1 MNDEFLNR
9 TPPPYTPVPQR
20 RSGGGRLALA
30 SALLAFVIGAG
41 GVGYLAWAGMLPWK
55 VQGPDRLLVQP
66 AAPSPSPSA
75 SPGSA
80 AAQASTAE
88 AAMAVRIVALEQRL
102 AAIDLRAQ
110 AASGN
115 ASRAEGLLV
124 ALASRRAL
132 DKGVPLGYLED
143 QLRLRFG
150 ARHGSEVQVVADAAK
165 KPVTLDKLLGDL
177 ETLAPRLTGTP
188 APGDFWARARQE
200 VSSLFV
206 IRRDDAPS
214 HAPQNRIERAR
225 LMLLAGKVK
234 EAVAEIQSMPGG
246 AAARDWADAANR
258 YASSREALDV
268 LESAALLEAETPADT
283 SGKAAVQPSPVNT
296 PPAI

>member
-9 TPPPYTPVPQR
+9 TPPPYSPLPAR
-20 RSGGGRLALA
+20 RSGSGRLALA

-55 VQGPDRLLVQP
+55 AQAPDRLLVQP
-66 AAPSPSPSA
+66 AAPSPSPSPTTA
-75 SPGSA
+75 P
-80 AAQASTAE
+80 AQLPAAE

-150 ARHGSEVQVVADAAK
+150 ARHGAEVQVVADAAK
-165 KPVTLDKLLGDL
+165 KPVTLDKLLADL

-200 VSSLFV
+200 MAGLFV
-206 IRRDDAPS
+206 IRHDDAPS
-214 HAPQNRIERAR
+214 PAPQNRIERAR

-234 EAVAEIQSMPGG
+234 EAIAEIQSLPGG
-246 AAARDWADAANR
+246 AAARDWAEAANR
-258 YASSREALDV
+258 YAASRAALDL

>member
-1 MNDEFLNR
+1 MNDDFLNR
-9 TPPPYTPVPQR
+9 TQPPYTPLPR
-20 RSGGGRLALA
+20 RSSGGRLALA

-55 VQGPDRLLVQP
+55 AQAPDRLLVQP
-66 AAPSPSPSA
+66 AAPSPSPSPTTA
-75 SPGSA
+75 PTQLPA
-80 AAQASTAE
+80 AE

-150 ARHGSEVQVVADAAK
+150 ARHGTEVQVVADAAK
-165 KPVTLDKLLGDL
+165 KPVTLDKLLADL

-200 VSSLFV
+200 MAGLFV
-206 IRRDDAPS
+206 IRHDDAPS
-214 HAPQNRIERAR
+214 PAPQNRIERAR

-234 EAVAEIQSMPGG
+234 EAIAEIQSLPGG
-246 AAARDWADAANR
+246 AAARDWAEAANR
-258 YASSREALDV
+258 YAASRAALDL

>member
-9 TPPPYTPVPQR
+9 TPPPYSPLPQR
-20 RSGGGRLALA
+20 HSGSGRLALA

-55 VQGPDRLLVQP
+55 AQAPDRLLVQP
-66 AAPSPSPSA
+66 AAPSPSPSPTTA
-75 SPGSA
+75 P
-80 AAQASTAE
+80 AQLPAAE

-150 ARHGSEVQVVADAAK
+150 ARHGTEVQVVADAAK
-165 KPVTLDKLLGDL
+165 KPVTLDKLLADL

-200 VSSLFV
+200 MAGLFV
-206 IRRDDAPS
+206 IRHDDAPS
-214 HAPQNRIERAR
+214 PAPQNRIERAR

-234 EAVAEIQSMPGG
+234 EAIAEIQSLPGG
-246 AAARDWADAANR
+246 AAARDWAEAANR
-258 YASSREALDV
+258 YAASRAALDL

>member
-1 MNDEFLNR
+1 MNDDFLNR
-9 TPPPYTPVPQR
+9 TPPPYTPLPR
-20 RSGGGRLALA
+20 RSGNGRLALA

-55 VQGPDRLLVQP
+55 AQAPDRLLVQP
-66 AAPSPSPSA
+66 AAPSPSPSPTTA
-75 SPGSA
+75 PTQLPA
-80 AAQASTAE
+80 AE

-150 ARHGSEVQVVADAAK
+150 ARHGTEVQVVADAAK
-165 KPVTLDKLLGDL
+165 KPVTLDKLLADL

-188 APGDFWARARQE
+188 APGDFWARTRQE
-200 VSSLFV
+200 MAGLFV
-206 IRRDDAPS
+206 IRHDYAPS
-214 HAPQNRIERAR
+214 PAPQNRIERAR

-234 EAVAEIQSMPGG
+234 EAIAEIQSLPGG
-246 AAARDWADAANR
+246 AAARDWAEAANR
-258 YASSREALDV
+258 YAASRAALDL

>member
-9 TPPPYTPVPQR
+9 TPPPYSPLPQR

-55 VQGPDRLLVQP
+55 AQAPDRLLVQP
-66 AAPSPSPSA
+66 ATPSPTPSA
-75 SPGSA
+75 APTQLPA
-80 AAQASTAE
+80 AE

-124 ALASRRAL
+124 ALAARRAL

-150 ARHGSEVQVVADAAK
+150 NRHGTEVQVVADAAK
-165 KPVTLDKLLGDL
+165 KPVTLDKLLADL
-177 ETLAPRLTGTP
+177 EALGPRLTGTP
-188 APGDFWARARQE
+188 APGDFWARAKQE
-200 VSSLFV
+200 MAGLFV
-206 IRRDDAPS
+206 IRHDDAPS
-214 HAPQNRIERAR
+214 PAPQNRIERAR

-234 EAVAEIQSMPGG
+234 EAIAEIQSLPGG
-246 AAARDWADAANR
+246 AAARDWALAANR
-258 YASSREALDV
+258 YAASREALDL

-283 SGKAAVQPSPVNT
+283 TGKAAVQPSPVNT
-296 PPAI
+296 PPAT

>member
-9 TPPPYTPVPQR
+9 TPPPYSPLPQR
-20 RSGGGRLALA
+20 RSGSGRLALV

-55 VQGPDRLLVQP
+55 AQAPDRLLVQP
-66 AAPSPSPSA
+66 AAPSPSPSPTTA
-75 SPGSA
+75 PTQLPA
-80 AAQASTAE
+80 AE

-150 ARHGSEVQVVADAAK
+150 ARHGTEVQVVADAAK
-165 KPVTLDKLLGDL
+165 KPVTLDKLLADL

-200 VSSLFV
+200 MAGLFV
-206 IRRDDAPS
+206 IRHDDAPS
-214 HAPQNRIERAR
+214 PAPQNRIERAR

-234 EAVAEIQSMPGG
+234 EAIAEIQSLPGG
-246 AAARDWADAANR
+246 AAARDWAEAANR
-258 YASSREALDV
+258 YAASRAALDL

>member
-1 MNDEFLNR
+1 MNDDFLNR
-9 TPPPYTPVPQR
+9 TPPPLSAR
-20 RSGGGRLALA
+20 RSGNGRLALA

-55 VQGPDRLLVQP
+55 AQAPDRLLVQP
-66 AAPSPSPSA
+66 AAPSPSPSPTTA
-75 SPGSA
+75 P
-80 AAQASTAE
+80 AQLPAAE

-150 ARHGSEVQVVADAAK
+150 ARHGAEVQVVADAAK
-165 KPVTLDKLLGDL
+165 KPVTLDKLLADL

-200 VSSLFV
+200 MASLFV
-206 IRRDDAPS
+206 IRHDDAPS
-214 HAPQNRIERAR
+214 PAPQNRIERAR

-234 EAVAEIQSMPGG
+234 EAIAEIQSLPGG
-246 AAARDWADAANR
+246 AAARDWAEAANR
-258 YASSREALDV
+258 YAASRAALDL

>member
-1 MNDEFLNR
+1 MNDDFLNR
-9 TPPPYTPVPQR
+9 TPPPYTPLPR
-20 RSGGGRLALA
+20 RSSGGRLALA

-55 VQGPDRLLVQP
+55 AQAPDRLLVQP
-66 AAPSPSPSA
+66 AAPSPSPSPTTA
-75 SPGSA
+75 P
-80 AAQASTAE
+80 AQLPAAE

-150 ARHGSEVQVVADAAK
+150 ARHGTEVQVVADAAK
-165 KPVTLDKLLGDL
+165 KPVTLDKLLADL

-200 VSSLFV
+200 MAGLFV
-206 IRRDDAPS
+206 IRHDDAPS
-214 HAPQNRIERAR
+214 PAPQNRIERAR

-234 EAVAEIQSMPGG
+234 EAIAEIQSLPGG
-246 AAARDWADAANR
+246 AAARDWAEAANR
-258 YASSREALDV
+258 YAASRAALDL